1 MGLKMRAEQKLL
13 SECDR
18 KIIAL
23 IADGY
28 TYSSISQQ
36 LGIKEF
42 KVKIHIQIMLQEH
55 GFATPFQLITWAYHD
70 AIII

>member
-1 MGLKMRAEQKLL
+1 MRQNMRAERKLL

-23 IADGY
+23 IAEGY
-28 TYSSISQQ
+28 NYATISQQ
-36 LGIKEF
+36 LGIKEM
-42 KVKIHIQIMLQEH
+42 KVKKHIQLMMQEQ
-55 GFATPFQLITWAYHD
+55 GFTTPFQLITWAYHD